1 MREAF
6 IDRVF
11 RGYGEEFFG
20 KRFMDTINSK
30 QVEEAR
36 CFAMQELNYL
46 TAKYGKQ
53 KQGAERELFCNY
65 IFEKFA

>member
-1 MREAF
+1 MTF

-20 KRFMDTINSK
+20 ADAMSAITDS

-36 CFAMQELNYL
+36 CYAFSELDSL
-46 TAKYGKQ
+46 TAQYGRQ
-53 KQGAERELFCNY
+53 PNGTARELFCNY
-65 IFEKFA
+65 IFGNFM